1 MKKKLWMIPL
11 LAVSLLTTSCAVDS
25 TIGYTK
31 LEPSQ
36 YLEVYLPES
45 IVRYNV
51 DEYRPSSE
59 IYYTSTNSDL
69 FVKTFYYRTVD
80 EEQELRSIGY
90 DRYYNVTYVIS
101 EVWRDI

>member
-11 LAVSLLTTSCAVDS
+11 LTVSLLTTSCAADS

-51 DEYRPSSE
+51 DTGKSYEY
-59 IYYTSTNSDL
+59 YYLCNNSDV
-69 FVKTFYYRTVD
+69 FVKTFYYRTVN

-90 DRYYNVTYVIS
+90 DRYYNVTYLIS
-101 EVWRDI
+101 EIWREI